1 MKRHLFVTVILI
13 MAVLA
18 ASCGKKAVKKVSE
31 DSRTATQTFAVVD
44 AIRKAYLSKD
54 VAEIE
59 KNTTRDGLRA
69 ITSEMKSFDSA
80 KLDFNP
86 VLVEIEEGNVNLNV
100 SWIGTWTKGGKATE
114 ERGMAVFVLK
124 GMPLKVD
131 AVLRANPF
139 KYPE

>member
-1 MKRHLFVTVILI
+1 MKRLLFVAVVLI

-31 DSRTATQTFAVVD
+31 DSRTATETFAVVD
-44 AIRKAYLSKD
+44 AIKKAYLKKD
-54 VAEIE
+54 VLEIE
-59 KNTTRDGLRA
+59 KNTTRDGFRE
-69 ITSEMKSFDSA
+69 ISSMMKSFDSA
-80 KLDFNP
+80 ELDFNP
-86 VLVEIEEGNVNLNV
+86 VLIEIEEGTVSYNV
-100 SWIGTWTKGGKATE
+100 SWTGIWTKGGKKTE